1 MNVPVPTPLPA
12 TSWGIPLLPPP
23 APGETPADT
32 VPVVSTPVE
41 APSTAAAPSAPV
53 AQTAQTAAAQLPH
66 TGADELAALAA
77 LAMALMGS
85 GIALAGMARRRT
97 A

>member
-12 TSWGIPLLPPP
+12 TSWAVPQLPPP
-23 APGETPADT
+23 APVETPADT
-32 VPVVSTPVE
+32 VQVVSTPVE
-41 APSTAAAPSAPV
+41 APSTATAPSAPV
-53 AQTAQTAAAQLPH
+53 AQTAETAAAQLPH

-85 GIALAGMARRRT
+85 GIALAGTARRHT